1 MSSAR
6 ARTTWR
12 SKQSTFLSPKCSR
25 TPRTTRSRAAW
36 LGLLAS
42 LVACGDSNPPTNAG
56 DPATDETHAG
66 MSAATKRPYEPPM
79 LPPTPEDTRPPPLAR
94 VVRVENLQESTF
106 RAGQR
111 LGDTAT
117 IESGAS
123 ALVLDLR
130 EGGRV
135 TLQPETTAR
144 VGSEAPAQ
152 VILASGVLHAELPPE
167 GGSAR
172 PPLRVGTPSGSV
184 VIEGS
189 GEVWVAANAAA
200 STFVAALSG
209 RIDAVAFDDAG
220 ELRTI
225 TLQPGQS
232 LVLGAAEPSDGPRD
246 ADAARAACRLVIES
260 ASPTLPAN
268 DLETALA
275 RLLPDLEA
283 AEAEARRGEELQGGV
298 RPDPGSSEAAA
309 RQRALVEHGRALILR
324 RRSLLTRFE
333 ILRARALR
341 AARDGEDPDPSAQQR
356 PRVRAALGLAPTAE
370 PSTEPSSEHSTPEHP
385 PAHGEAPGHEL
396 EDVRAHE

>member
-1 MSSAR
+1 M
-6 ARTTWR
+6 TT
-12 SKQSTFLSPKCSR
+12 SG
-25 TPRTTRSRAAW
+25 AAW
-36 LGLLAS
+36 LVLLAS
-42 LVACGDSNPPTNAG
+42 LVACGDSNPPANAG
-56 DPATDETHAG
+56 DPVSDETHAG
-66 MSAATKRPYEPPM
+66 MSTKRPYEPPM
-79 LPPTPEDTRPPPLAR
+79 LPSTRDDSRPPPLAR

-189 GEVWVAANAAA
+189 GEAWVAANAAA

-209 RIDAVAFDDAG
+209 RIDAVAFDDEGA
-220 ELRTI
+220 LRTI

-260 ASPTLPAN
+260 ASPTLPAE
-268 DLETALA
+268 DLESALA

-341 AARDGEDPDPSAQQR
+341 AARDHEGPDPSAQQR
-356 PRVRAALGLAPTAE
+356 PRVRAALGLAPSSEPSSE
-370 PSTEPSSEHSTPEHP
+370 PSTEHPDPEHP
-385 PAHGEAPGHEL
+385 PAPGEAPGHEL

>member
-1 MSSAR
+1 MS
-6 ARTTWR
+6 
-12 SKQSTFLSPKCSR
+12 
-25 TPRTTRSRAAW
+25 
-36 LGLLAS
+36 
-42 LVACGDSNPPTNAG
+42 
-56 DPATDETHAG
+56 
-66 MSAATKRPYEPPM
+66 TKRPYEPPM
-79 LPPTPEDTRPPPLAR
+79 LPSTRDTRPPPLAR

-209 RIDAVAFDDAG
+209 RVDAVSFDDAG
-220 ELRTI
+220 TLRTI

-260 ASPTLPAN
+260 ASPTLPAE
-268 DLETALA
+268 DLESALA

-283 AEAEARRGEELQGGV
+283 AEAEVRRGEELRGGV

-309 RQRALVEHGRALILR
+309 RQRELVEHGRALILR

-341 AARDGEDPDPSAQQR
+341 AARGSEGPDPSAQQR
-356 PRVRAALGLAPTAE
+356 PRVRAALGLSEERDEDETDDE
-370 PSTEPSSEHSTPEHP
+370 PDDEPDDDP
-385 PAHGEAPGHEL
+385 HE
-396 EDVRAHE
+396 

>member
-1 MSSAR
+1 
-6 ARTTWR
+6 
-12 SKQSTFLSPKCSR
+12 
-25 TPRTTRSRAAW
+25 
-36 LGLLAS
+36 
-42 LVACGDSNPPTNAG
+42 
-56 DPATDETHAG
+56 

-135 TLQPETTAR
+135 TLQPQTTAR

-209 RIDAVAFDDAG
+209 RVDAVAFDDAG
-220 ELRTI
+220 TLRTI

-260 ASPTLPAN
+260 ASPTLPAE
-268 DLETALA
+268 DLESALA

-341 AARDGEDPDPSAQQR
+341 AARDSDGPDPSAQQR
-356 PRVRAALGLAPTAE
+356 PRVRAALGLSPTSE
-370 PSTEPSSEHSTPEHP
+370 PPTSEHPTSEHP
-385 PAHGEAPGHEL
+385 TSEHPTSEQDEAAGPEVP
-396 EDVRAHE
+396 DVRAHE